1 MIVKY
6 SSSYLTISVYP
17 EKSCIIQTWRGYCSS
32 EEFRS
37 GQLKAVEL
45 FVENQCANF
54 ICDATNA
61 TPLAEDDIVW
71 AAGAITPKLRDAAMG
86 TLNIVVPSSV
96 YTRMT
101 LDLYEK
107 KEILVRNTAINYFG
121 SLDSALN
128 SLSMC

>member
-1 MIVKY
+1 
-6 SSSYLTISVYP
+6 
-17 EKSCIIQTWRGYCSS
+17 
-32 EEFRS
+32 
-37 GQLKAVEL
+37 
-45 FVENQCANF
+45 
-54 ICDATNA
+54 
-61 TPLAEDDIVW
+61 
-71 AAGAITPKLRDAAMG
+71 MG

-107 KEILVRNTAINYFG
+107 KEMLVRNTAINYFG